1 MVVQLTFS
9 LDHAFHA
16 AKTLEVGLS
25 KIGDIAK
32 IRLGNIAQKSDLFFV
47 VGPHFHNGN
56 FRIVRNGQKG
66 EGHANMV
73 VQVAL
78 GGNGP
83 IRFGEHRID
92 ELLGRGLAI
101 APGKPN
107 DAGLALL
114 SVVQGQFLE
123 GFQHVLAEDVLAGGV
138 VFLFID
144 HGIGCS
150 FFQGILGKGIAVEV
164 GSLEREEQAVFGDL
178 SRVRTDNGMLQK
190 ELVKLFHCH
199 KSKIKKSPN

>member
-1 MVVQLTFS
+1 
-9 LDHAFHA
+9 
-16 AKTLEVGLS
+16 
-25 KIGDIAK
+25 
-32 IRLGNIAQKSDLFFV
+32 
-47 VGPHFHNGN
+47 
-56 FRIVRNGQKG
+56 
-66 EGHANMV
+66 MV

-83 IRFGEHRID
+83 IRFGEHGID
-92 ELLGRGLAI
+92 EFLGRGLAI

-114 SVVQGQFLE
+114 SVIKGQFLE
-123 GFQHVLAEDVLAGGV
+123 GFQYVLAEDILAGGV
-138 VFLFID
+138 VLLLVNY
-144 HGIGCS
+144 GVGGS

-164 GSLEREEQAVFGDL
+164 GSLEREEQAVFGDF

-190 ELVKLFHCH
+190 ELMKLFHCH